1 MKPVLKIFALAAMS
15 LMVVQSLSAAKKSK
29 APAWKPD
36 HMVRISW
43 DKSSYGEVKDCYVA
57 NMNYI
62 EHNFY
67 YPRAKRLSD
76 GAMLLSYSNHH
87 YGFDIYASRSTD
99 DGKTWDNAFCIA
111 HSYDT
116 VYTDSKGVTAP
127 DRIVYVN
134 PDFIELQDGRLIMAF
149 QWRYYKGYGDLPK
162 TNENCGIMISF
173 SSDKGATW
181 TEPREAY
188 RGRCWEPA
196 FLQLPS
202 GEIQMYITSS
212 QDIKDNTS
220 FPRTIVIRSFDG
232 GKTWQGKECCGIH
245 DNEVV
250 SRSYDDRFAY
260 DGMPSAVLLDD
271 NKGIVVPLESWH
283 GRMVV
288 DQTPIVVKTTM
299 EENWHLDQKKVL
311 EQGGPDYPAKKEV
324 NKDFQGYGPY
334 SCKLPTGEVLVQ
346 SNGTYKGVQGM
357 WTFIGDKLADNFH
370 FATAP
375 FTSDEYWGSIDYI
388 GDNKVM
394 AAGTYKYVGYG
405 DENLAMIR
413 IITGRL
419 NYAKEI
425 TKGSLDMPAVSQFER
440 AKDNGWWFL
449 GKKYPSQMFAN
460 FAYTDKAFELGAYIF
475 DEKIASF
482 TPENSDAAAILF
494 SRAGK
499 GNYEVVVNAEGRYT
513 LYKEEGYSWHIIDQ
527 GFTPDIEVAGTI
539 NNDKDKDLGYKA
551 KVSVPWSL
559 IGGAPV
565 KGEEIKVHLRRFY
578 MEVSKEKPLS
588 KVEDLEGENSDYPEE
603 WLGVTIK

>member
-1 MKPVLKIFALAAMS
+1 MNRTARIFIWAAMS
-15 LMVVQSLSAAKKSK
+15 IMAVQGVCSAKK
-29 APAWKPD
+29 AAVNPWKTD
-36 HMVRISW
+36 HTVRISW
-43 DKSSYGEVKDCYVA
+43 DNTTFTEVRDAYVG
-57 NMNYI
+57 NLGYI

-76 GAMLLSYSNHH
+76 GAILLSYSNHH
-87 YGFDIYASRSTD
+87 YGFDIYASRSTNN
-99 DGKTWDNAFCIA
+99 GKTWSDAFCIA

-116 VYTDSKGVTAP
+116 TYVNSDGVTNP

-134 PDFIELQDGRLIMAF
+134 PDFTELQDGRLIMAF

-212 QDIKDNTS
+212 QDIKDRTS

-232 GKTWQGKECCGIH
+232 GRTWQGKDCCGIN

-250 SRSYDDRFAY
+250 SRSFDDRFAY

-271 NKGIVVPLESWH
+271 NKGILVPLESWH
-283 GRMVV
+283 GKYVV
-288 DQTPIVVKTTM
+288 DQTPIVVKTSM

-311 EQGGPDYPAKKEV
+311 EEGGPDYPLKKEV

-346 SNGTYKGVQGM
+346 ANGTYKGVQGI
-357 WTFIGDKLADNFH
+357 WTFIGDKEGDNFH

-394 AAGTYKYVGYG
+394 ASGTYKYLGYR
-405 DENLAMIR
+405 DENLAMVR
-413 IITGRL
+413 LITGRL
-419 NYAKEI
+419 NHAKSI
-425 TKGSLDMPAVSQFER
+425 GKGSLEMVPVSEFDR
-440 AKDNGWWFL
+440 VSDNGWWFL

-460 FAYTDKAFELGAYIF
+460 FAYTDKEFEIGAYLF
-475 DEKIASF
+475 DDRISSF
-482 TPENSDAAAILF
+482 TPENSDAVAILF

-499 GNYEVVVNAEGRYT
+499 GNFEVVVNADGRYT
-513 LYKEEGYSWHIIDQ
+513 LYQEERYSWHIIDS
-527 GFTPDIEVAGTI
+527 GFTKDIEVVGTI
-539 NNDKDKDLGYKA
+539 NNDKDRDLGYKV
-551 KVSVPWSL
+551 KLSIPWAL
-559 IGGAPV
+559 IGGAPF
-565 KGEEIKVHLRRFY
+565 KGEEIKAHLRRFY
-578 MEVSKEKPLS
+578 LAVSKEKPLS
-588 KVEDLEGENSDYPEE
+588 KVEDLEGENSDYPDE
-603 WLGVTIK
+603 WLGITIR